1 MFKSFFQGRCA
12 YLVVAA
18 IGLFLGVLILGGCEK
33 GPTPLPGDRF
43 YEEPATEVT
52 ILFNGNDL
60 AVMNGPT
67 APTVFSISGSY
78 LITLITNYHWN
89 SGQGKPAGT
98 IALTSASGQV
108 YGPWSVTTRS
118 NVYWDVTPNVVIP
131 AGTYTVIDS
140 DPATWSQN
148 SQSNGQG
155 MSTVKGILQ

>member
-1 MFKSFFQGRCA
+1 MFKSFIQARST

-18 IGLFLGVLILGGCEK
+18 IGLFLGGLSLGGCALK
-33 GPTPLPGDRF
+33 
-43 YEEPATEVT
+43 YEDPATEVT

-89 SGQGKPAGT
+89 NGQGKPAGT

-118 NVYWDVTPNVVIP
+118 NVYWDIMPNVVIP
-131 AGTYTVIDS
+131 AGTYTVVDS
-140 DPATWSQN
+140 DSATWSQN

-155 MSTVKGILQ
+155 HSTVKGILQ